1 MCEKLFTLCDL
12 QLGAI
17 VADLDKSVETVSNA
31 ATKLIQD
38 NSPANI
44 HAPAPDSLEAKMRA
58 DDLLAD
64 LKQIIMGLQFHDEL
78 TQRINHIQILLKLIQ
93 AQTTPLVKPDI
104 DTQTMLTMVSG
115 IFSSGA
121 EFKQLGK
128 VFPEYTAANDIE
140 LDLVE
145 LF

>member
-17 VADLDKSVETVSNA
+17 VADLDLSVATVSDA
-31 ATKLIQD
+31 ATRLIQS
-38 NSPANI
+38 NSTATA
-44 HAPAPDSLEAKMRA
+44 HTQLLDSEAREKA
-58 DDLLAD
+58 SDLLVD
-64 LKQIIMGLQFHDEL
+64 LRQIIMGLQFHDEL

-93 AQTTPLVKPDI
+93 EQSTLVVKPDF
-104 DTQTMLTMVSG
+104 DSEKMLTMVAG
-115 IFSSGA
+115 IFSIGA

-128 VFPEYTAANDIE
+128 VFPEYNAANDT
-140 LDLVE
+140 DRVE

>member
-17 VADLDKSVETVSNA
+17 VEDLDRSVETVSNA
-31 ATKLIQD
+31 ATKIIEN
-38 NSPANI
+38 NSSA
-44 HAPAPDSLEAKMRA
+44 AADSTLHGNADAKA
-58 DDLLAD
+58 TELLSD
-64 LKQIIMGLQFHDEL
+64 LKKIIMGLQFHDEL
-78 TQRINHIQILLKLIQ
+78 TQRINHIQALLKLIQ
-93 AQTTPLVKPDI
+93 DQSTLVAKPDF
-104 DTQTMLTMVSG
+104 DSKKMLTMVSG

-128 VFPEYTAANDIE
+128 VFPEYNAANDT
-140 LDLVE
+140 DLVE

>member
-17 VADLDKSVETVSNA
+17 VADLDRSVETVNNA
-31 ATKLIQD
+31 ATKLIRN
-38 NSPANI
+38 NSPAATHI
-44 HAPAPDSLEAKMRA
+44 RLH
-58 DDLLAD
+58 DDAETKTSELLND
-64 LKQIIMGLQFHDEL
+64 LTKIIMGLQFHDEL
-78 TQRINHIQILLKLIQ
+78 TQRINHIQTLLKLIQ
-93 AQTTPLVKPDI
+93 DQSMLVEKPDC
-104 DTQTMLTMVSG
+104 DSAKLLTMVSG

-128 VFPEYTAANDIE
+128 VFPEYNAANDT
-140 LDLVE
+140 DLVE

>member
-17 VADLDKSVETVSNA
+17 VADLDRSVETVNNA
-31 ATKLIQD
+31 ATKLIRN
-38 NSPANI
+38 NSPAAAHI
-44 HAPAPDSLEAKMRA
+44 RLH
-58 DDLLAD
+58 DDAETKASELLND
-64 LKQIIMGLQFHDEL
+64 LTKIIMGLQFHDEL
-78 TQRINHIQILLKLIQ
+78 TQRINHIQTLLKLIQ
-93 AQTTPLVKPDI
+93 DQSTLVEKPDC
-104 DTQTMLTMVSG
+104 DSAKLLTMVSG

-128 VFPEYTAANDIE
+128 VFPEYNAANDT
-140 LDLVE
+140 DLVE

>member
-17 VADLDKSVETVSNA
+17 VADLDRSVETVSNA
-31 ATKLIQD
+31 ATKLIRN
-38 NSPANI
+38 NSPAVA
-44 HAPAPDSLEAKMRA
+44 HAQLHDNAEAKA
-58 DDLLAD
+58 SELLSD
-64 LKQIIMGLQFHDEL
+64 LKKIIMGLQFHDEL
-78 TQRINHIQILLKLIQ
+78 TQRINHIQALLKLIQ
-93 AQTTPLVKPDI
+93 NQSTLVEKPDC
-104 DTQTMLTMVSG
+104 DSAKLLTMVSG

-128 VFPEYTAANDIE
+128 VFPEYNAANDT
-140 LDLVE
+140 DLVE